1 MAIFIS
7 SFWLKGY
14 QTKGIFNF
22 MNVLEFLHT
31 RQSNPHLHGNTPD
44 QETIDNILKAGMRV
58 PDHGCL
64 TPWRFTVIKDD
75 GLTKLS
81 KAFKSAV
88 ITDGGD
94 EAKIEKAAKMPFR
107 APLII
112 VISTK
117 FHQHVKVPKQEQLIA
132 AGCAVHAMQ
141 MAATC
146 LKLGSVW
153 RTGEMSYHPLV
164 KERLNIEL
172 HEEIVGFLYIGDEL
186 KELPLKNSKSLED
199 HVSYF

>member
-1 MAIFIS
+1 
-7 SFWLKGY
+7 
-14 QTKGIFNF
+14 

-31 RQSNPHLHGNTPD
+31 RQSNPNLHGNSPD
-44 QETIDNILKAGMRV
+44 EQVINDIIKAGMRV
-58 PDHGCL
+58 PDHAGL
-64 TPWRFTVIKDD
+64 TPWRFTIVKDE

-88 ITDGGD
+88 VSDGGD
-94 EAKIEKAAKMPFR
+94 EVKIEKAAKMPFR

-132 AGCAVHAMQ
+132 AGCAAHAMQ
-141 MAATC
+141 MAATT
-146 LKLGSVW
+146 LNLGAMW

-164 KERLNIEL
+164 KARLNIEL
-172 HEEIVGFLYIGDEL
+172 HEEIVGFIYIGEKS
-186 KELPLKNSKSLED
+186 KELPMKKIREFED
-199 HVSYF
+199 YVSYF